1 MNIDEQTL
9 AKLQK
14 LSSLRVDD
22 NSKDKIIGDIEDVL
36 SFVDNLNTLDISS
49 IDATFTTIEGGTRLR
64 EDIPSKSDVVQ
75 DIMSSA
81 PKSESNFFVVP
92 KIIE

>member
-64 EDIPSKSDVVQ
+64 EDIPSKSDVMQ

-81 PKSESNFFVVP
+81 PKSESNFFIVP

>member
-81 PKSESNFFVVP
+81 PKSESNFFIVP

>member
-36 SFVDNLNTLDISS
+36 SFVDNLNTLDISN

-81 PKSESNFFVVP
+81 PKSESNFFIVP